1 MNILIMVAADIAAI
15 FLLTFGLYLRRH
27 RRRDLAVSYLGI
39 NIGVFAVAA
48 SLSGSA
54 ASAGLGL
61 GLFGVLS
68 IIRLRS
74 TELEQ
79 HEVAYYFS
87 ALALGLISGIGSSPL
102 WLAPALMALIL
113 AVMFVGD
120 HPRVLPAYR
129 HQTVVLDRAIAR
141 EDELHARLA
150 EVLGG
155 KIHAATVTELDLV
168 NDKTFVNVKFS
179 IPAVP
184 SDSFRS
190 RKDPAYSRVP
200 GTAPL
205 ANDDDDAAGERA
217 DPAFP
222 ARIS

>member
-1 MNILIMVAADIAAI
+1 MNILIMAAADLAAI

-39 NIGVFAVAA
+39 NVGVFAVAA

-87 ALALGLISGIGSSPL
+87 ALALGLISGIGTSPL
-102 WLAPALMALIL
+102 WLAPSLMVLIL

-120 HPRVLPAYR
+120 HPRVLPSYR
-129 HQTVVLDRAIAR
+129 HQTVILDQAITR

-155 KIHAATVTELDLV
+155 TVHTATVQELDLV
-168 NDKTFVNVKFS
+168 NDKTIVNVRYS
-179 IPAVP
+179 SVSGTGILDARAVP
-184 SDSFRS
+184 PVSQPVSPALAAQ
-190 RKDPAYSRVP
+190 DPVFPSRV
-200 GTAPL
+200 
-205 ANDDDDAAGERA
+205 
-217 DPAFP
+217 
-222 ARIS
+222 S